1 MVAWIGAGT
10 WVESM
15 IVTVRQRL
23 RTSLAAILCGVAA
36 VTLSLVPAAEAQRAP
51 RSIAGDPVVSVHDVK
66 FERINE
72 RVAAVGSGRARQQ
85 ITLTTRVAGV
95 IAEVLFKGGDKVEAG
110 QPLIRLS
117 SEPEE
122 IAVETAEAQRSQAFD
137 AVERYRQLNPASVTR
152 VAVAEAETALKVA
165 DANLRRAREDLERM
179 TIRAPFSGIIGLN
192 DLATGDYLAV
202 GTPIATLDDRAKII
216 VEFTVPE
223 AAAQSIAV
231 GMPVRASLAARPGE
245 IFTGAVSAVGTRID
259 PTTRTLSVRG
269 EIPNPDLTLIP
280 GSTFSV
286 SVQLE
291 GDETPLVP
299 GLAIQWDRMGAYVWR
314 ITDESMVERM
324 NVAILARNGDRVY
337 LDAPLKPGEK
347 VVHEGGGL
355 LREGQ
360 KVLMHGF

>member
-1 MVAWIGAGT
+1 LLG
-10 WVESM
+10 
-15 IVTVRQRL
+15 QRCDM
-23 RTSLAAILCGVAA
+23 SGAAIRIATAG
-36 VTLSLVPAAEAQRAP
+36 LVILGLIFPAEAQRT
-51 RSIAGDPVVSVHDVK
+51 RRMVDGDPVVSVYEVK
-66 FERINE
+66 LERINE
-72 RVAAVGSGRARQQ
+72 RVDAVGSGRARQQ

-122 IAVETAEAQRSQAFD
+122 IAVEMAEAQRAQAFD
-137 AVERYRQLNPASVTR
+137 AVERYKQLNSASVSR

-165 DANLRRAREDLERM
+165 DATLRRAREDLDRM
-179 TIRAPFSGIIGLN
+179 TIRAPFSGIIGLTN
-192 DLATGDYLAV
+192 LETGDYLAV
-202 GTPIATLDDRAKII
+202 GTPIASLDDRSKII
-216 VEFTVPE
+216 IEFTVPE
-223 AAAQSIAV
+223 SVAQSIKV

-245 IFTGAVSAVGTRID
+245 VFMGAVSAVGTRID
-259 PTTRTLSVRG
+259 PATRTLSVRG
-269 EIPNPDLTLIP
+269 EIPNPDLSLIP

-286 SVQLE
+286 SVRLE
-291 GDETPLVP
+291 GNETPVVP

-314 ITDESMVERM
+314 ITDESTVERV

-355 LREGQ
+355 LREEQ
-360 KVLMHGF
+360 KVLMHGS

>member
-1 MVAWIGAGT
+1 MLG
-10 WVESM
+10 
-15 IVTVRQRL
+15 QRCDL
-23 RTSLAAILCGVAA
+23 SGAAIRIATAG
-36 VTLSLVPAAEAQRAP
+36 LVILGLIFPAEAQRT
-51 RSIAGDPVVSVHDVK
+51 RRMVDGDPVVSVYEVK
-66 FERINE
+66 LERINE
-72 RVAAVGSGRARQQ
+72 RVDAVGSGRARQQ

-122 IAVETAEAQRSQAFD
+122 IAVEMAEAQRAQAFD
-137 AVERYRQLNPASVTR
+137 AVERYKQLNSASVSR

-165 DANLRRAREDLERM
+165 DATLRRAREDLDRM
-179 TIRAPFSGIIGLN
+179 TIRAPFSGIIGLTN
-192 DLATGDYLAV
+192 LETGDYLAV
-202 GTPIATLDDRAKII
+202 GTPIASLDDRSKII
-216 VEFTVPE
+216 IEFTVPE
-223 AAAQSIAV
+223 SVAQSIKV

-245 IFTGAVSAVGTRID
+245 VFMGAVSAVGTRID
-259 PTTRTLSVRG
+259 PATRTLSVRG
-269 EIPNPDLTLIP
+269 EIPNPDLSLIP

-286 SVQLE
+286 SVRLE
-291 GDETPLVP
+291 GNETPVVP

-314 ITDESMVERM
+314 ITDESTVERV

-355 LREGQ
+355 LREEQ
-360 KVLMHGF
+360 KVLMHGS

>member
-1 MVAWIGAGT
+1 MRVSSLLG
-10 WVESM
+10 
-15 IVTVRQRL
+15 QRCDM
-23 RTSLAAILCGVAA
+23 SGAAIRIATAG
-36 VTLSLVPAAEAQRAP
+36 LVILGLIFPAEAQRT
-51 RSIAGDPVVSVHDVK
+51 RRMVDGDPVVSVYEVK
-66 FERINE
+66 LERINE
-72 RVAAVGSGRARQQ
+72 RVDAVGSGRARQQ

-122 IAVETAEAQRSQAFD
+122 IAVEMAEAQRAQAFD
-137 AVERYRQLNPASVTR
+137 AVERYKQLNSASVSR

-165 DANLRRAREDLERM
+165 DATLRRAREDLDRM
-179 TIRAPFSGIIGLN
+179 TIRAPFSGIIGLTN
-192 DLATGDYLAV
+192 LETGDYLAV
-202 GTPIATLDDRAKII
+202 GTPIASLDDRSKII
-216 VEFTVPE
+216 IEFTVPE
-223 AAAQSIAV
+223 SVAQSIKV

-245 IFTGAVSAVGTRID
+245 VFMGAVSAVGTRID
-259 PTTRTLSVRG
+259 PATRTLSVRG
-269 EIPNPDLTLIP
+269 EIPNPDLSLIP

-286 SVQLE
+286 SVRLE
-291 GDETPLVP
+291 GNETPVVP

-314 ITDESMVERM
+314 ITDESTVERV

-355 LREGQ
+355 LREEQ
-360 KVLMHGF
+360 KVLMHGS

>member
-1 MVAWIGAGT
+1 MRLSSLWGQGRGLGGAVAVCIATAGLILT
-10 WVESM
+10 
-15 IVTVRQRL
+15 TV
-23 RTSLAAILCGVAA
+23 
-36 VTLSLVPAAEAQRAP
+36 VPAEAQRA
-51 RSIAGDPVVSVHDVK
+51 RRMVDGDPVVSVYEIK
-66 FERINE
+66 LERINE

-122 IAVETAEAQRSQAFD
+122 IAVETAEAQRAQASD
-137 AVERYRQLNPASVTR
+137 AVERYKQLNPASVSR

-179 TIRAPFSGIIGLN
+179 TIRAPFSGIIGLT
-192 DLATGDYLAV
+192 DLETGDYLAV
-202 GTPIATLDDRAKII
+202 GTPIASLDDRSRII
-216 VEFTVPE
+216 IEFTVPE
-223 AAAQSIAV
+223 AVAQSIAI

-245 IFTGAVSAVGTRID
+245 ISMGAVSAVGTRID

-286 SVQLE
+286 SVRLE
-291 GDETPLVP
+291 GDETPVVP

-314 ITDESMVERM
+314 ITGESTVERI

-337 LDAPLKPGEK
+337 LDAPLKPGDL

-360 KVLMHGF
+360 KVLMHGS

>member
-1 MVAWIGAGT
+1 MLG
-10 WVESM
+10 
-15 IVTVRQRL
+15 QRCDM
-23 RTSLAAILCGVAA
+23 SGAAIRIATAG
-36 VTLSLVPAAEAQRAP
+36 LVILGLIFPAEAQRT
-51 RSIAGDPVVSVHDVK
+51 RRMVDGDPVVSVYEVK
-66 FERINE
+66 LERINE
-72 RVAAVGSGRARQQ
+72 RVDAVGSGRARQQ

-122 IAVETAEAQRSQAFD
+122 IAVEMAEAQRAQAFD
-137 AVERYRQLNPASVTR
+137 AVERYKQLNSASVSR

-165 DANLRRAREDLERM
+165 DATLRRAREDLDRM
-179 TIRAPFSGIIGLN
+179 TIRAPFSGIIGLTN
-192 DLATGDYLAV
+192 LETGDYLAV
-202 GTPIATLDDRAKII
+202 GTPIASLDDRSKII
-216 VEFTVPE
+216 IEFTVPE
-223 AAAQSIAV
+223 SVAQSIKV

-245 IFTGAVSAVGTRID
+245 VFMGAVSAVGTRID
-259 PTTRTLSVRG
+259 PATRTLSVRG
-269 EIPNPDLTLIP
+269 EIPNPDLSLIP

-286 SVQLE
+286 SVRLE
-291 GDETPLVP
+291 GNETPVVP

-314 ITDESMVERM
+314 ITDESTVERV

-355 LREGQ
+355 LREEQ
-360 KVLMHGF
+360 KVLMHGS